1 MRVRPADAADAA
13 AIATVHVASWQGA
26 YRGLLP
32 DGYLDGLD
40 VARWTA
46 GWQRVLGDPVPGRVT
61 LVAETDDGRPVG
73 FADVMPSRDA
83 DAAPGT
89 GEITSIYALP
99 DRWGTGVGRALMAA
113 AEAALRKGGCRAA
126 TLWVLRD
133 NERARRFYDR
143 AGWVPDGTEKTDEL
157 AGVPVVEVRYRRVL

>member
-13 AIATVHVASWQGA
+13 DIATVHVASWQGA

-40 VARWTA
+40 VARWAA
-46 GWQRVLGDPVPGRVT
+46 GWERIFAQPAPGSIA
-61 LVAETDDGRPVG
+61 LVAEAEGRVVG
-73 FADVMPSRDA
+73 FAHVMPSRDA

-89 GEITSIYALP
+89 GEVSSIYALP
-99 DRWGTGVGRALMAA
+99 HRWGTGVGRALLTA
-113 AEAALRKGGCRAA
+113 AETALRDGGCQAA

-133 NERARRFYDR
+133 NDRARRFYDR
-143 AGWVPDGTEKTDEL
+143 ASWAPDGTEKTDEV
-157 AGVPVVEVRYRRVL
+157 AGVPVVEVRYRRAL